1 MIRPRYLPPGACF
14 DDPSVRLDRPE
25 VELVSYALAGE
36 ALRFV
41 FDWIMEGD
49 VSQRSLRFHL
59 VVLCLWPQLLPC
71 KRPSAS
77 WCASIHGVS
86 RQWATRLKQD
96 FGRTVALRCFKR
108 PDTQEKPTGS
118 GSNHDGLDARKL

>member
-49 VSQRSLRFHL
+49 VSQRSLRF
-59 VVLCLWPQLLPC
+59 
-71 KRPSAS
+71 
-77 WCASIHGVS
+77 
-86 RQWATRLKQD
+86 QWATRLKQD
-96 FGRTVALRCFKR
+96 FGRAVAIRSKLKASS
-108 PDTQEKPTGS
+108 PLTGKPC
-118 GSNHDGLDARKL
+118 DPA

>member
-96 FGRTVALRCFKR
+96 FAHAVSNKSKLASRDFSTENPCK
-108 PDTQEKPTGS
+108 GS
-118 GSNHDGLDARKL
+118 

>member
-1 MIRPRYLPPGACF
+1 MIRPRYMPPDACL
-14 DDPSVRLDRPE
+14 DDPAVCVDHSAT
-25 VELVSYALAGE
+25 VEMVSYALAGE

-41 FDWIMEGD
+41 FEWIMEGD

-77 WCASIHGVS
+77 WCARIHSVS

-96 FGRTVALRCFKR
+96 FGRTVKERSKITRKSSALIDLSK
-108 PDTQEKPTGS
+108 
-118 GSNHDGLDARKL
+118 